1 MTAMIMHSP
10 QQTLDD
16 FSLRPLR
23 KHWRPHALAA
33 TLAVAL
39 HAGVLALLLAGW
51 SVAPPAAE
59 QPAVLRTQLV
69 MLPPTAPAPEPAPAL
84 VEAEATPMP
93 TPAPPEPVVAAPVE
107 PAKPAVDPRLQAQ
120 KLEQAALARK
130 RVEDKN
136 REQLAEQQRQQHE
149 RQENEKRNRE
159 AEQQRLAQE
168 QAQQQQAQRAEQA
181 RLAAEHARQ
190 QAAQA
195 AADSRQYQPLSK
207 EAPDYPQRALDKNI
221 EGDCTVEYSVNPQG
235 KVENPKVL
243 DGCHP
248 LFIRPSLA
256 AANTFR
262 YQPRIVDGQ
271 AVSVPTVRNTFHY
284 RIK

>member
-1 MTAMIMHSP
+1 MTTMILRGP
-10 QQTLDD
+10 I
-16 FSLRPLR
+16 FSLREALPTGFWN
-23 KHWRPHALAA
+23 HSLAA
-33 TLAVAL
+33 GAAIVL
-39 HAGVLALLLAGW
+39 HVVVLALLVSGW
-51 SVAPPAAE
+51 SVQPPAVDK
-59 QPAVLRTQLV
+59 PLVLKTQLV
-69 MLPPTAPAPEPAPAL
+69 MLPPVAQPEPELPVAVAEPPA
-84 VEAEATPMP
+84 AEPL
-93 TPAPPEPVVAAPVE
+93 PVVAQAAPVQSLPE
-107 PAKPAVDPRLQAQ
+107 PAKPTVDPQIQAQ

-130 RVEDKN
+130 RVEDKK
-136 REQLAEQQRQQHE
+136 REQ
-149 RQENEKRNRE
+149 
-159 AEQQRLAQE
+159 
-168 QAQQQQAQRAEQA
+168 QAQQQQQQQEVQKRQRDAEEQRLAEQRQTQQRQQQEQQAKSAEVA
-181 RLAAEHARQ
+181 RQAAERSLQ

-195 AADSRQYQPLSK
+195 TVDSRQYLPLSK

-262 YQPRIVDGQ
+262 YQPRTVDGHP
-271 AVSVPTVRNTFHY
+271 VSVPAVRNTFHY

>member
-16 FSLRPLR
+16 FFLRPLR
-23 KHWRPHALAA
+23 RHWRPHALAA

-39 HAGVLALLLAGW
+39 HAGVLALLVAGW

-69 MLPPTAPAPEPAPAL
+69 MLPPAPQVPEPAPAV
-84 VEAEATPMP
+84 VEAAPTPMS
-93 TPAPPEPVVAAPVE
+93 TPPEPVVAAPVE

-120 KLEQAALARK
+120 RLEQAALARK
-130 RVEDKN
+130 RVEDKK

-149 RQENEKRNRE
+149 HQENDKRNRE

-168 QAQQQQAQRAEQA
+168 QAQQQQAQRAEQT
-181 RLAAEHARQ
+181 RLAAERARQ

-195 AADSRQYQPLSK
+195 AADSRQYLPLSK

-256 AANTFR
+256 AASTFR

>member
-10 QQTLDD
+10 RQAFDE
-16 FSLRPLR
+16 FSLQPSPR
-23 KHWRPHALAA
+23 HWRSHALAA
-33 TLAVAL
+33 VLAVAL
-39 HAGVLALLLAGW
+39 HAGVLALLVAGW
-51 SVAPPAAE
+51 SVEPPAAE

-69 MLPPTAPAPEPAPAL
+69 MLPPAPQAPEPAPAL
-84 VEAEATPMP
+84 VEHAP
-93 TPAPPEPVVAAPVE
+93 TPAPPEPVLAVPVE
-107 PAKPAVDPRLQAQ
+107 PVKPAVDPQLQTR

-130 RVEDKN
+130 RVEDKK
-136 REQLAEQQRQQHE
+136 REQLVEQQRE
-149 RQENEKRNRE
+149 RQENQQRSRE

-168 QAQQQQAQRAEQA
+168 QAQQQQRAEQA
-181 RLAAEHARQ
+181 RLAAERARQ
-190 QAAQA
+190 QAAAQA
-195 AADSRQYQPLSK
+195 AADSRQYLPLSK
-207 EAPDYPQRALDKNI
+207 EAPDYPQRALDKHI

-235 KVENPKVL
+235 KVEHPKVL

-271 AVSVPTVRNTFHY
+271 AVAVPAVRNTFHY